1 LGEGIMGAAYSAF
14 RLDGRVA
21 AVIGAG
27 SGIGEAVARACAAQ
41 GARVACL
48 DVDPAKADAVARDIG
63 APAEAAA
70 VDIRD
75 GKGVDACFEALRS
88 RLGRLDACVCT
99 PSINVR
105 KPLLQYCEQEFEQ
118 VVAINLRGNFNVL
131 RAAGRIMAAA
141 GRGSI
146 VLVSSIRSLVVEPGQ
161 GVYAMTKAGIV
172 QLVRT
177 AASELGASGV
187 RVNALAP
194 GVVDTPLTAPIKKDP
209 AWYGAYADK
218 SILKRWATPDEM
230 AWPTVFLLS
239 DAASYMTGSVLF
251 VDGGWTAQDGRF
263 QPPGM

>member
-1 LGEGIMGAAYSAF
+1 MTADPF
-14 RLDGRVA
+14 RLDGRLA

-27 SGIGEAVARACAAQ
+27 SGIGEAVAKACAAQ
-41 GARVACL
+41 AARVACL
-48 DVDPAKADAVARDIG
+48 DLDAQKADAVAKAINDSG
-63 APAEAAA
+63 GKAEGGSL
-70 VDIRD
+70 DIR
-75 GKGVDACFEALRS
+75 KGADVESCFAALRV
-88 RLGRLDACVCT
+88 RWGRLDACVCT

-105 KPLLQYCEQEFEQ
+105 KTLLSYSEDEFEK
-118 VVAINLRGNFNVL
+118 VVALNLRGSFNVL
-131 RAAGRIMAAA
+131 RSAGRLMSEA
-141 GRGSI
+141 GKGSI

-177 AASELGASGV
+177 AASELGAKGV

-194 GVVDTPLTAPIKKDP
+194 GVVDTPLTAPIKANP
-209 AWYGAYADK
+209 SWYGAYAEK
-218 SILKRWATPDEM
+218 SILKRWASPEEM

-239 DAASYMTGSVLF
+239 DAASYMTGAVLF

>member
-1 LGEGIMGAAYSAF
+1 MTPDPF
-14 RLDGRVA
+14 RLDGRIT

-27 SGIGEAVARACAAQ
+27 SGIGEAIAKAAAQ
-41 GARVACL
+41 HGATVACL
-48 DVDPAKADAVARDIG
+48 DLDAPKALAAAKAINDSG
-63 APAEAAA
+63 GKAEAGS
-70 VDIRD
+70 VDIR
-75 GKGVDACFEALRS
+75 KGAEVERCFDDLRA

-105 KPLLQYCEQEFEQ
+105 KTLLAYSEEEFEK
-118 VVAINLRGNFNVL
+118 VVALNLRGTFNVL
-131 RAAGRIMAAA
+131 RAAGRIMSEA

-161 GVYAMTKAGIV
+161 AVYAMTKAGIV

-177 AASELGASGV
+177 AASELGAKGV

-194 GVVDTPLTAPIKKDP
+194 GVVDTPLTAPIKANPD
-209 AWYGAYADK
+209 WYGAYSDK
-218 SILKRWATPDEM
+218 SILKRWASSEEM

>member
-1 LGEGIMGAAYSAF
+1 MTADPF
-14 RLDGRVA
+14 RLDGRVT

-27 SGIGEAVARACAAQ
+27 SGIGEAVAKACAAQ
-41 GARVACL
+41 GATVACL
-48 DVDPAKADAVARDIG
+48 DVDLAKVDAVAKAINDSG
-63 APAEAAA
+63 GKAEAGS
-70 VDIRD
+70 VDIRNGAEVQRSFD
-75 GKGVDACFEALRS
+75 DLRA

-105 KPLLQYCEQEFEQ
+105 KTLLAYTEEEFEK
-118 VVAINLRGNFNVL
+118 VVSLNLRGTFNVL
-131 RAAGRIMAAA
+131 RAAGRIMGDA
-141 GRGSI
+141 GMGSI

-161 GVYAMTKAGIV
+161 AVYAMTKAGIV
-172 QLVRT
+172 QLVRA
-177 AASELGASGV
+177 AASELGAKGV

-194 GVVDTPLTAPIKKDP
+194 GVVDTPLTAPIKSNPD
-209 AWYGAYADK
+209 WYNAYSNK
-218 SILKRWATPDEM
+218 SILKRWASAEEM

>member
-1 LGEGIMGAAYSAF
+1 MTGDPF
-14 RLDGRVA
+14 RLDGRLV

-27 SGIGEAVARACAAQ
+27 SGIGEAVAKACAAQ

-48 DVDPAKADAVARDIG
+48 DVHAAKADAVAKAINDSGGKAEG
-63 APAEAAA
+63 AS
-70 VDIRD
+70 VDIR
-75 GKGVDACFEALRS
+75 KGAEVERCFDELRA
-88 RLGRLDACVCT
+88 RWVRLDGCVCT

-105 KPLLQYCEQEFEQ
+105 KTLLAYSEEEFEK
-118 VVAINLRGNFNVL
+118 VVALNLRGSFNVL
-131 RAAGRIMAAA
+131 RAAGRLMSEA
-141 GRGSI
+141 GQGAI

-172 QLVRT
+172 QLVRA
-177 AASELGASGV
+177 AASELGGKGV

-194 GVVDTPLTAPIKKDP
+194 GVVDTPLTAPIKSNP
-209 AWYGAYADK
+209 EWYGAYSDK
-218 SILKRWATPDEM
+218 SILKRWASPEEM

-239 DAASYMTGSVLF
+239 DAASYMTGGVLF

>member
-1 LGEGIMGAAYSAF
+1 MTADPF
-14 RLDGRVA
+14 RLDGKVA

-27 SGIGEAVARACAAQ
+27 SGIGEAVARACASQ

-48 DVDPAKADAVARDIG
+48 DLDGGKADAVAKSIAAAG
-63 APAEAAA
+63 GSAEAGS
-70 VDIRD
+70 VDIREGAAVQACLD
-75 GKGVDACFEALRS
+75 GVRS
-88 RLGRLDACVCT
+88 RLAGLDALVCT

-105 KPLLQYCEQEFEQ
+105 KTLLEYGAEEFER
-118 VVAINLRGNFNVL
+118 VVAINLFGNFNVL
-131 RAAGRIMAAA
+131 RAAGRIMSEAKH
-141 GRGSI
+141 GSI

-172 QLVRT
+172 QLVRA
-177 AASELGASGV
+177 AASELGAKGV

-194 GVVDTPLTAPIKKDP
+194 GVVDTPLTAPIKANP
-209 AWYGAYADK
+209 SWYDAYAEK
-218 SILKRWATPDEM
+218 SILKRWARAEEM

-239 DAASYMTGSVLF
+239 DAASYMTGAVLF

>member
-1 LGEGIMGAAYSAF
+1 MTADPF
-14 RLDGRVA
+14 RLDGRLV

-27 SGIGEAVARACAAQ
+27 SGIGEAVAKACAAQ

-48 DVDPAKADAVARDIG
+48 DLDTPKAEQVAKAINDSGGKAEGGSLDIRKGAEVESCFDALVARW
-63 APAEAAA
+63 
-70 VDIRD
+70 
-75 GKGVDACFEALRS
+75 S
-88 RLGRLDACVCT
+88 RLDACVCT

-105 KPLLQYCEQEFEQ
+105 KTLLSYSEDEFEK
-118 VVAINLRGNFNVL
+118 VVALNLRGSFNVL
-131 RAAGRIMAAA
+131 KAAGRLMSEA
-141 GRGSI
+141 GKGSI

-172 QLVRT
+172 QLART
-177 AASELGASGV
+177 AASELGGRGV

-194 GVVDTPLTAPIKKDP
+194 GVVDTPLTAPIKQNA
-209 AWYGAYADK
+209 AWYGAYSDK
-218 SILKRWATPDEM
+218 SILKRWATPEEM

-239 DAASYMTGSVLF
+239 DAASYMTGGVLF

>member
-1 LGEGIMGAAYSAF
+1 MTADPF
-14 RLDGRVA
+14 RLDARVT

-27 SGIGEAVARACAAQ
+27 SGIGEAVAKACAAQ
-41 GARVACL
+41 GSRIACL
-48 DVDPAKADAVARDIG
+48 DLDAPKADAVAKAINDSG
-63 APAEAAA
+63 GKAEGGSI
-70 VDIRD
+70 DIRS
-75 GKGVDACFEALRS
+75 GTEVERCFDDLRA

-105 KPLLQYCEQEFEQ
+105 KTLLSYSEEEFEK
-118 VVAINLRGNFNVL
+118 VVAINLRGSFNVL
-131 RAAGRIMAAA
+131 RAAGRIMSDA
-141 GRGSI
+141 GKGSI
-146 VLVSSIRSLVVEPGQ
+146 VLVSSIRSQVVEPGQ

-172 QLVRT
+172 QLVRA
-177 AASELGASGV
+177 AASELGAKGV

-194 GVVDTPLTAPIKKDP
+194 GVVDTQLTAPIKANP
-209 AWYGAYADK
+209 EWYGAYSDK
-218 SILKRWATPDEM
+218 SILKRWASPEEM

>member
-1 LGEGIMGAAYSAF
+1 MTADPF
-14 RLDGRVA
+14 RLDGRLV

-41 GARVACL
+41 GARIACL
-48 DVDPAKADAVARDIG
+48 DLDVPKADAVAKAINDSG
-63 APAEAAA
+63 GKAEGGSL
-70 VDIRD
+70 DIR
-75 GKGVDACFEALRS
+75 KGAEVESCFDALSARW
-88 RLGRLDACVCT
+88 GRLDACVCT

-105 KPLLQYCEQEFEQ
+105 KTLLAYSEDEFEK
-118 VVAINLRGNFNVL
+118 VVALNLRGSFNVL
-131 RAAGRIMAAA
+131 KAAGRLMSEA
-141 GRGSI
+141 GKGSI

-177 AASELGASGV
+177 AACELGGKGV

-194 GVVDTPLTAPIKKDP
+194 GVVDTPLTAPIKANP
-209 AWYGAYADK
+209 SWYGAYAEK
-218 SILKRWATPDEM
+218 SILKRWASPEEM

-239 DAASYMTGSVLF
+239 DAASYMTGGVLF